1 MSPAISPKAKV
12 WRKKG
17 EGLTV
22 TGKGTKDLSGE
33 NRLHLIVVIAD
44 GKGVVLREP
53 YEKMTRFFC
62 ATIYLLLLL
71 LLLLLHIIKVYM
83 TQNFLLAHSEELSK

>member
-22 TGKGTKDLSGE
+22 TGKGTKDLSGG

-53 YEKMTRFFC
+53 YEKMTRFFF
-62 ATIYLLLLL
+62 ATIYLLL